1 LFSPT
6 KEGLEKGW
14 LPSAHRD
21 TCRRIGAGEA
31 VSGNTSR
38 ITCAEADIG
47 RLTAQVNNLTFKF
60 VSGNFLRFPILKT
73 PYRVTKLEE
82 RINVL

>member
-1 LFSPT
+1 MTL
-6 KEGLEKGW
+6 
-14 LPSAHRD
+14 AD
-21 TCRRIGAGEA
+21 
-31 VSGNTSR
+31 VS
-38 ITCAEADIG
+38 EQVKL
-47 RLTAQVNNLTFKF
+47 LTAQVNNLTFKF